1 MRRRGIYERFFKRPL
16 DFILSLLAI
25 IILSPV
31 LLIVAILVR
40 IKLGS
45 PVLFKQQRPGKN
57 EKIFMM
63 YKFRTMTNKKDSEGN
78 LLPDSER
85 LTKFGRILRST
96 SLDELP
102 ELFNIIKGD
111 MSIVGPRPQL
121 IKDMIFMS
129 PEQRKRHLV
138 KPGLTGLAQV
148 NGRNKIGWQ
157 DKLRIDIDYLS
168 KLSFIVDAVIVLKT
182 IYKVVSRQGISS
194 NDSETSLDY
203 GDWLLRNQLINQNE
217 YLKIIN
223 NLESINGKL

>member
-1 MRRRGIYERFFKRPL
+1 
-16 DFILSLLAI
+16 
-25 IILSPV
+25 
-31 LLIVAILVR
+31 
-40 IKLGS
+40 
-45 PVLFKQQRPGKN
+45 
-57 EKIFMM
+57 
-63 YKFRTMTNKKDSEGN
+63 
-78 LLPDSER
+78 
-85 LTKFGRILRST
+85 
-96 SLDELP
+96 
-102 ELFNIIKGD
+102 
-111 MSIVGPRPQL
+111 
-121 IKDMIFMS
+121 MIFMS